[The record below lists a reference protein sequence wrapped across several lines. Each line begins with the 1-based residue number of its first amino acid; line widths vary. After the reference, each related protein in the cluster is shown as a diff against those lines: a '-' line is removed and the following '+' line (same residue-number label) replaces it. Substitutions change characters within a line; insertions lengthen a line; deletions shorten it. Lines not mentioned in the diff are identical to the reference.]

1 MKRIVAGYLTL
12 FLHGLWLLTAAG
24 TCGCASTPAVQ
35 PSVIVTQ
42 SAVDPEL
49 EILRDGMAAFSNG
62 DYNDASVRF
71 ETLIGQTQNQLILR
85 RALFALAC
93 SKLAQ
98 AESCNDVAEA
108 MVVWNRWKKLRP
120 MDDDDRED
128 PSMLSPFL
136 TQINSWKTPT
146 APVYIPRVAAS
157 NKLESCREALDKRQ
171 KEVQQLKSKLDS
183 RQRETAELQARIK
196 KLKEQINSLEAIY
209 REIQQKKKEVSS
221 Q

>member
-1 MKRIVAGYLTL
+1 MKRFSAGCLTL
-12 FLHGLWLLTAAG
+12 FLHGVWLLTAAG
-24 TCGCASTPAVQ
+24 ICGCASTPAVQ
-35 PSVIVTQ
+35 QSIPMTQ
-42 SAVDPEL
+42 SMVDPEW
-49 EILRDGMAAFSNG
+49 EILRDGMAAFKNG
-62 DYNDASVRF
+62 DYNDASARL
-71 ETLIGQTQNQLILR
+71 ESLIGQTQNQLILR

-98 AESCNDVAEA
+98 AESCHDVAEA
-108 MVVWNRWKKLRP
+108 LVVWNRWKTLRP
-120 MDDDDRED
+120 TDDDDGED

-136 TQINSWKTPT
+136 HQISTWKTST
-146 APVYIPRVAAS
+146 VPVYVTHVSGS

-221 Q
+221 P